1 MHIRTFQME
10 DYDAVYDLWLSTPG
24 MGLNET
30 DDSREGIAAYLKR
43 NPSTSFVAED
53 DGRIVGAVLAG
64 HDGRRGF
71 IYHTAVF
78 PQFRMKGLARK
89 LVDEAIA
96 ALEREGINKAAL
108 IVFAGNESGNAFWEH
123 IGFTVREDLNYRNK
137 NIHDLKRIDT

>member
-1 MHIRTFQME
+1 MSGT
-10 DYDAVYDLWLSTPG
+10 
-24 MGLNET
+24 
-30 DDSREGIAAYLKR
+30 AAQ
-43 NPSTSFVAED
+43 
-53 DGRIVGAVLAG
+53 
-64 HDGRRGF
+64 RGF
-71 IYHTAVF
+71 IYQTAVF

-108 IVFAGNESGNAFWEH
+108 VVFAGNEIGNAFWEH